1 MMDRELKSTLHGIIS
16 GEIARDP
23 KAPAALKDYL
33 VSCVTLVRQK
43 TPTVG
48 DLCKSF
54 QLHVPTSEV
63 LRVCEN
69 PEPCECAHL
78 AAKYGIPTV
87 DGHSVTRDFDWLP
100 SYSNGTDPQALTQ
113 NLKNALLPKWG
124 HIRDGVHS
132 NLCRTLRDIPVMG
145 NKDHLSLSVMAAI
158 RDFYQGLLANTPRT
172 HHLSHVKRQLQQLPA
187 SWITGWFDK
196 GTSALWAGC
205 KNFWYPRFHKAFFQ
219 QPKRFTELQRA
230 QSPADASE
238 QAFGFIVSGAK
249 SFLS

>member
-1 MMDRELKSTLHGIIS
+1 
-16 GEIARDP
+16 
-23 KAPAALKDYL
+23 
-33 VSCVTLVRQK
+33 
-43 TPTVG
+43 
-48 DLCKSF
+48 
-54 QLHVPTSEV
+54 
-63 LRVCEN
+63 
-69 PEPCECAHL
+69 
-78 AAKYGIPTV
+78 
-87 DGHSVTRDFDWLP
+87 
-100 SYSNGTDPQALTQ
+100 
-113 NLKNALLPKWG
+113 
-124 HIRDGVHS
+124 
-132 NLCRTLRDIPVMG
+132 MG